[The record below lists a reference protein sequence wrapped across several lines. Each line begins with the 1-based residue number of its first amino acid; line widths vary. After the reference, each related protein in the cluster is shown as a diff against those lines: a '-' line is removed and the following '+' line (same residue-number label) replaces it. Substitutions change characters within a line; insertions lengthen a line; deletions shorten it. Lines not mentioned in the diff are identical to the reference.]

1 MSDDTV
7 KGGSGDEGSAGGGS
21 GRHETPSETGAAASG
36 AEPEPA
42 AGADRPDGPAPGD
55 TASGDTGSREGTEPA
70 PGRASAS
77 AEEGTAF
84 VAPVAAQPVPP
95 FAAAPPPAARR
106 GGGFAAV
113 VWTLVAVA
121 AVGIGGFFTRA
132 TWWPAVEPYVGG
144 LLPAATPGAGAGP
157 DFAARLEG
165 AVAEQMAMRQ
175 GLADLAGTLK
185 GLQDRLAA
193 VEGRVDGLA
202 DQIGGLRSP
211 SDAAAP
217 GAPASVPPAL
227 AATVAG
233 VGQRAEALGRQTEA
247 LVKQTE
253 TLSRQTETLARE
265 TAAVGSK
272 AESLAQRIDDLA
284 RRADGFEAQLA
295 QVADAPVTAKALMPR
310 VDALEADSL
319 QTKRLADRFREVETA
334 AKETVDKAQHLAAT
348 VLAVQQLKAALA
360 GSGPF
365 TAQLASLQA
374 LARDDAGLEAALA
387 VLEPRAATGIPSLAA
402 LQGSFPS
409 VAAAVSRAGVATA
422 GESWGERTVNR
433 LAGLVTIRRVGP
445 AAVEAGGTEGALALA
460 EQTLAAGD
468 LAGALAALDAV
479 QGADA
484 QPLQPWL
491 ADARARLAAEK
502 ALADAEVRAIA
513 RLREA
518 RG

>member
-7 KGGSGDEGSAGGGS
+7 KGGSGEEGSAGGGS
-21 GRHETPSETGAAASG
+21 GRQETPSEAGAAAPG

-42 AGADRPDGPAPGD
+42 AAADRAADPVAGD
-55 TASGDTGSREGTEPA
+55 TVFGDAGRGEGTGAA
-70 PGRASAS
+70 PERASAS
-77 AEEGTAF
+77 AEEGSAF
-84 VAPVAAQPVPP
+84 VAPAPP
-95 FAAAPPPAARR
+95 SSAPAAPPPPAAR

-113 VWTLVAVA
+113 LWTLVAIA
-121 AVGIGGFFTRA
+121 AVGVGGFFTRA
-132 TWWPAVEPYVGG
+132 MWWPAVEPFVGG

-165 AVAEQMAMRQ
+165 TVAEQTAMRQ
-175 GLADLAGTLK
+175 GLADLAATLK
-185 GLQDRLAA
+185 GLQDKLAA

-202 DQIGGLRSP
+202 GQIGALKSQP
-211 SDAAAP
+211 EAAAP
-217 GAPASVPPAL
+217 GAPPAVPQAL

-253 TLSRQTETLARE
+253 ALSRQTETLARE
-265 TAAVGSK
+265 TVAVGSK

-334 AKETVDKAQHLAAT
+334 TKETVDKAQHLAAT

-365 TAQLASLQA
+365 SAQLASLRA
-374 LARDDAGLEAALA
+374 LARDDAELQAALA
-387 VLEPRAATGIPSLAA
+387 SLEPRAANGIPSLAA
-402 LQGSFPS
+402 LQGSFPA
-409 VAAAVSRAGVATA
+409 VAAAVSRAGAARA
-422 GESWGERTVNR
+422 GESWGERTLNR
-433 LAGLVTIRRVGP
+433 LAGLVTVRRVGP

-460 EQTLAAGD
+460 EQTLGAGD
-468 LAGALAALDAV
+468 LAGAVAALDAV

-484 QPLQPWL
+484 EPLQPWL
-491 ADARARLAAEK
+491 ADARARLVAER
-502 ALADAEVRAIA
+502 ALADTEMRATA